1 MKNVDSMKEM
11 IKRVLA
17 VSAVCA
23 ALAGCTAG
31 SGNFTGEAEK
41 GLGYCAGQTER
52 TLAQIS
58 PAGTEIDYAIIYA
71 DYYYIEALLR
81 LKNKKI

>member
-1 MKNVDSMKEM
+1 MPTGSGLIRTDTPCMPGQGNEYE
-11 IKRVLA
+11 
-17 VSAVCA
+17 
-23 ALAGCTAG
+23 GCTAG

-81 LKNKKI
+81 LKDKKI